1 MKAKKIFTP
10 DKEKR
15 VEEAIGRAEAKTSG
29 EIVPMVV
36 DQSDAYLHVNFIGA
50 LIVQFAAFLAAIW
63 LLPVFDPLWILLA
76 QVAGLVSGYLAFGHV
91 STLKRICL
99 SPRIAEEEVFERAL
113 RAFRE
118 LEVSRT
124 AERTGILI
132 LVSLLERR
140 VQVLADS
147 GINARVKP
155 GTWDEIVEI
164 VLAGIK
170 AGDLCRGLCDAIDRC
185 GEILSR
191 EFPIQ
196 PDDVNELPDQLH
208 KG

>member
-1 MKAKKIFTP
+1 MKVRKIFTP
-10 DKEKR
+10 EKEKR
-15 VEEAIGRAEAKTSG
+15 VEEAIGRAEGKTSG

-36 DQSDAYLHVNFIGA
+36 DQSDAYLHVDFIGA
-50 LIVQFAAFLAAIW
+50 LVVQFAGFLAAIW
-63 LLPVFDPLWILLA
+63 FLPAYDFLSVLA
-76 QVAGLVSGYLAFGHV
+76 VQVLGLVAGFFLFRHV
-91 STLKRICL
+91 GALKRLCL
-99 SPRIAEEEVFERAL
+99 SPKIVEEEVFERAL
-113 RAFRE
+113 RGFRE
-118 LEVSRT
+118 MELSRT

-132 LVSLLERR
+132 LVSLLEHR

-155 GTWDEIVEI
+155 GTWDEVVEI

-170 AGDLCRGLCDAIDRC
+170 GGDLCRGLCDAIDRC
-185 GEILSR
+185 GEILAR

-196 PDDVNELPDQLH
+196 PDDVNELPDRLH